1 MQLFCTLLF
10 AIIIVIRVPHC
21 VCEYVIVTLVA
32 TTTASAISLPK
43 PFAEG
48 NPVEWFQKYD
58 ICCTANGWEIEAK
71 AKRLP
76 TLLERE
82 ALAVWL
88 ELSEAEQKS
97 YKDAKAKISSE

>member
-1 MQLFCTLLF
+1 M
-10 AIIIVIRVPHC
+10 
-21 VCEYVIVTLVA
+21 A
-32 TTTASAISLPK
+32 TTTASVISLPK

-58 ICCTANGWEIEAK
+58 ICCTANGRENEAT

-76 TLLERE
+76 TLLEGE

-97 YKDAKAKISSE
+97 YKDAKAKIIE

>member
-1 MQLFCTLLF
+1 M
-10 AIIIVIRVPHC
+10 
-21 VCEYVIVTLVA
+21 A

-48 NPVEWFQKYD
+48 NPVEKYD
-58 ICCTANGWEIEAK
+58 ICCTANGWENEAK

-76 TLLERE
+76 TLLEGE

-97 YKDAKAKISSE
+97 YKDNRANGANAIYINGQFSLPPPAPRRIPLRVCA